1 MPLDIPAFNV
11 AFNRAY
17 DRVHRSGQPTDL
29 AAEQEKL
36 RALIP
41 DDASDHD
48 RTWTNQL
55 VDDLAVPPP
64 PPPERSELYREAE
77 RIHIA
82 VYPPKGTSEEQIAM
96 LEDGRRRIWAIAD
109 RADKDEEYSIRALTK
124 DLESLENW
132 LRDPPFPLTDTPF
145 PTSDG

>member
-17 DRVHRSGQPTDL
+17 DRVHRSAEPADL
-29 AAEQEKL
+29 AAEQQKL
-36 RALIP
+36 RGLIP
-41 DDASDHD
+41 DDASEHD
-48 RTWTNQL
+48 RTWTTQL

-64 PPPERSELYREAE
+64 APPKRSELYREAE
-77 RIHIA
+77 RIHSS
-82 VYPPKGTSEEQIAM
+82 VYPPKGTSEEQIAI
-96 LEDGRRRIWAIAD
+96 LEDARRRIWEIAD
-109 RADKDEEYSIRALTK
+109 RADEKEQYPIRALTK

-145 PTSDG
+145 PASDG